1 MSKIDYSRLNILLIE
16 DESYTRVITRRILMQ
31 IGVRDVAEARD
42 GIEGLS
48 EIVRARPDIIFCD
61 INMGMMSGFE
71 FLEQFRAITS
81 ADLDRTWVVML
92 TADGGYENRL
102 KAQEHSVA
110 GYMVK
115 PVSLNQI
122 RDQIDSIIAGDAE
135 LAARVH
141 HGLPVDFGKMRV
153 LIVDDEEIVRQ
164 TIKKML
170 GQFGAVSTA
179 EAPDGMKALMEVA
192 RFKPHLIL
200 CDVHMKPMGG
210 LKFLE
215 GLRQLNVKHIEDT
228 PVIMIT
234 GDSNADTVKEAQQLK
249 VSGYLV
255 KPTNTK
261 DLKAR
266 VEHAIRSTPPLF
278 AALRK
283 PVM

>member
-16 DESYTRVITRRILMQ
+16 DESYTRVITRRIINQ
-31 IGVRDVAEARD
+31 IGVREVAEAKGGVD
-42 GIEGLS
+42 ALG

-61 INMGMMSGFE
+61 INMGAMGGFE
-71 FLEQFRAITS
+71 FLEQFRTITS

-92 TADGGYENRL
+92 TADSSYENRL

-122 RDQIDSIIAGDAE
+122 KEQIDAIIDNDPE

-141 HGLPVDFGKMRV
+141 HGLPVDYGKLRV

-170 GQFGAVSTA
+170 GQFGVTITA
-179 EAPDGMKALMEVA
+179 EATDGMKGLMEVA
-192 RFKPHLIL
+192 KFKPNLIL
-200 CDVHMKPMGG
+200 CDVHMKPLGG

-215 GLRQLNVKHIEDT
+215 GLRQLNMKGIEDT
-228 PVIMIT
+228 PVVMIT
-234 GDSNADTVKEAQQLK
+234 GDSNADTVKEAQALK
-249 VSGYLV
+249 VSGYLI
-255 KPTNTK
+255 KPTTTK
-261 DLKAR
+261 ELKAR
-266 VEHAIRSTPPLF
+266 IEHAIRSTPKLF

-283 PVM
+283 PMI

>member
-16 DESYTRVITRRILMQ
+16 DESYTRVITRRILNQ
-31 IGVRDVAEARD
+31 IGIREVAEARN
-42 GIEGLS
+42 GVEGLG
-48 EIVRARPDIIFCD
+48 EIMRARPDIIFCD
-61 INMGMMSGFE
+61 VNMASMDGFQ
-71 FLEQFRAITS
+71 FLEQFSTVTS

-92 TADGGYENRL
+92 TADSGYETRL

-122 RDQIDSIIAGDAE
+122 REQIDTIIANDAE

-141 HGLPVDFGKMRV
+141 HGLPVDYGKMRV

-164 TIKKML
+164 TLKKML
-170 GQFGAVSTA
+170 GQLGAVTTA
-179 EAPDGMKALMEVA
+179 EAADGMKGLMEMA
-192 RFKPHLIL
+192 KFKPNVIL

-215 GLRQLNVKHIEDT
+215 GLRQLNIKNIEDT

-234 GDSNADTVKEAQQLK
+234 GDSNADTVKEAQKLK
-249 VSGYLV
+249 VSGYLI
-255 KPTNTK
+255 KPTTTK

-266 VEHAIRSTPPLF
+266 IEHAIRSTPRLF
-278 AALRK
+278 TALRRA
-283 PVM
+283 V

>member
-16 DESYTRVITRRILMQ
+16 DESYTRVITRRILNQ
-31 IGVRDVAEARD
+31 IGVRDVAEAKN
-42 GIEGLS
+42 GVEGLG
-48 EIVRARPDIIFCD
+48 EIMRARPDIIFCD
-61 INMGMMSGFE
+61 VNMACMDGFQ
-71 FLEQFRAITS
+71 FLEQFSTVTS

-92 TADGGYENRL
+92 TADSGYETRL

-115 PVSLNQI
+115 PVSLNQL
-122 RDQIDSIIAGDAE
+122 REQIDAIIANDAE

-141 HGLPVDFGKMRV
+141 HGLPVDYSKMRV

-164 TIKKML
+164 TLKKML
-170 GQFGAVSTA
+170 GQLGAVTTA
-179 EAPDGMKALMEVA
+179 EAADGMKGLMEMA
-192 RFKPHLIL
+192 KFKPNVIL

-215 GLRQLNVKHIEDT
+215 GLRQLNIKNIEDT

-234 GDSNADTVKEAQQLK
+234 GDSNADTVKEAQALK
-249 VSGYLV
+249 VSGYLI
-255 KPTNTK
+255 KPTSTK

-266 VEHAIRSTPPLF
+266 IEHAIRSTPRLF
-278 AALRK
+278 TALRRTT
-283 PVM
+283 